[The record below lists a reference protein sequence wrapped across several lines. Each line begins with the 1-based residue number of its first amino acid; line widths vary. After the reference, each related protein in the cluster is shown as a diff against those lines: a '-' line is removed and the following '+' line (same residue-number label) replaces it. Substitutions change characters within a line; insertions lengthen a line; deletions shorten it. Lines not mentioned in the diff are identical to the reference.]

1 MEEKKEVKIQQETK
15 NVEPKAADT
24 NSAPAND
31 KKIQADNKI
40 LITRSEIENIND
52 QIDMSKSKLKS
63 LDDMEEGFTSLSKNI
78 AKCVELLSQSMK
90 GNNVEQKLGAISDNN
105 RIYYLRAMGSIDDE
119 RQEAKKKLKELYD
132 QKDEMEKLKKEQL
145 REAEKLSDKIDDKA
159 KKKEETE
166 EERKE
171 RQSKEEIGKI
181 M

>member
-1 MEEKKEVKIQQETK
+1 MEEKKEEKIQQEQPS
-15 NVEPKAADT
+15 VESNTAAT
-24 NSAPAND
+24 PANE

-40 LITRSEIENIND
+40 FITRSEIENIND

-78 AKCVELLSQSMK
+78 AKCVELLGQSMK

-119 RQEAKKKLKELYD
+119 RQEAKKKLKDLYD
-132 QKDEMEKLKKEQL
+132 QKDEMEKLKKDQL
-145 REAEKLSDKIDDKA
+145 READQLSDKIDDKA
-159 KKKEETE
+159 HKKEETE

-181 M
+181 V

>member
-1 MEEKKEVKIQQETK
+1 MEEKKEEKIQQQQTSVET
-15 NVEPKAADT
+15 NTTTTTPNE
-24 NSAPAND
+24 

-40 LITRSEIENIND
+40 FITRTEIEHIND

-63 LDDMEEGFTSLSKNI
+63 LDDMEEGFSSLSKNI
-78 AKCVELLSQSMK
+78 SKCVELLSQSMK
-90 GNNVEQKLGAISDNN
+90 GNNVEQKLGAIMDNN
-105 RIYYLRAMGSIDDE
+105 RIYYLKAMGSIDDE

-145 REAEKLSDKIDDKA
+145 REVDQLSEKIDDKA

-166 EERKE
+166 EERQE

>member
-1 MEEKKEVKIQQETK
+1 MEEKKEEKMNQEVKS
-15 NVEPKAADT
+15 VEINT
-24 NSAPAND
+24 TGSVSAPANS
-31 KKIQADNKI
+31 KKIEADNKI
-40 LITRSEIENIND
+40 FITRNEIEHIND
-52 QIDMSKSKLKS
+52 QIDLSKSKLKS

-78 AKCVELLSQSMK
+78 SKCVELLGQSMK

-119 RQEAKKKLKELYD
+119 RQEAKKKLKDLYD
-132 QKDEMEKLKKEQL
+132 KKDEMEKLKKEQL
-145 REAEKLSDKIDDKA
+145 READNLSDKIDDKA

-171 RQSKEEIGKI
+171 RQSREEIGKI